1 MSTPNTTELSRILR
15 DTRTVA
21 VVGASDNPA
30 RPSNDVVGYLARA
43 SHYRLYP
50 VNPNVAEVAGVT
62 AYARLADLPVVPDMV
77 DVFRRH
83 EDLPGVLQQVLELDP
98 LPKCLWLQQGL
109 WHEQVAE
116 QARAAGLTVV
126 MDRCLKV
133 DYARLVSGADG
144 AGPVSGADG
153 AGPVNGS

>member
-1 MSTPNTTELSRILR
+1 MTSAEPSAEELRAILR

-30 RPSNDVVGYLARA
+30 RPSNEVFAYLVGH

-50 VNPNVAEVAGVT
+50 VNPTVTEVGGIRAYPSLAE
-62 AYARLADLPVVPDMV
+62 LPEVPDMV

-83 EDLPGVLQQVLELDP
+83 TELPGVLTDVLALTA
-98 LPKCLWLQQGL
+98 LPKYLWLQQGL
-109 WHEQVAE
+109 RHEAV
-116 QARAAGLTVV
+116 ARAARDAGMTVV

-133 DYARLVSGADG
+133 DYARLATD
-144 AGPVSGADG
+144 
-153 AGPVNGS
+153 

>member
-1 MSTPNTTELSRILR
+1 MSTPNTTELERILR

-30 RPSNDVVGYLARA
+30 RPSNDVFGYLARN
-43 SHYRLYP
+43 SHYQLYP
-50 VNPNVAEVAGVT
+50 VNPNVVEVEGVR

-77 DVFRRH
+77 DVFRRY
-83 EDLPGVLQQVLELDP
+83 EDLPAVLDEVLALDP

-109 WHEQVAE
+109 WHEQVAQ

-133 DYARLVSGADG
+133 DFARLGQRS
-144 AGPVSGADG
+144 
-153 AGPVNGS
+153 

>member
-1 MSTPNTTELSRILR
+1 MSTPNPAELRDILC

-30 RPSNDVVGYLARA
+30 RPSNGVFGYLARH
-43 SHYRLYP
+43 SHFELYP
-50 VNPNVAEVAGVT
+50 VNPNVTEVAGIT
-62 AYARLADLPVVPDMV
+62 AYPTLAELPVVPDMV

-83 EDLPGVLQQVLELDP
+83 EDLPAVLQEVLQLHP
-98 LPKCLWLQQGL
+98 LPKYLWLQQGL
-109 WHEQVAE
+109 WHPEVAE

-133 DYARLVSGADG
+133 DYARLINA
-144 AGPVSGADG
+144 
-153 AGPVNGS
+153 N

>member
-1 MSTPNTTELSRILR
+1 MNTPNTTELSRILR

-30 RPSNDVVGYLARA
+30 RPSNDVFAYLARS

-50 VNPNVAEVAGVT
+50 VNPNAAEVHGIG

-77 DVFRRH
+77 DVFRRY
-83 EDLPGVLQQVLELDP
+83 EDLPGVLQEILALNP

-109 WHEQVAE
+109 RHEKVAE
-116 QARAAGLTVV
+116 AARAAGLTVV

-133 DYARLVSGADG
+133 DYAVLLSGR
-144 AGPVSGADG
+144 
-153 AGPVNGS
+153 